1 MISKLSFSSLGK
13 YLAPI
18 IVGLIVFAIGTP
30 EGLSSGAWIFVSIF
44 AALVVGLIL
53 EPMPPAF
60 IGMIAI
66 TLAVLF
72 RVGIAGC

>member
-1 MISKLSFSSLGK
+1 MNNLLYYFIIFYIIRGTFVSIERRQKNMISKLSFSSLGK

-44 AALVVGLIL
+44 A
-53 EPMPPAF
+53 P
-60 IGMIAI
+60 
-66 TLAVLF
+66 
-72 RVGIAGC
+72 